1 MSRMI
6 SQLDSVIVGV
16 NDLPAAAIDYAAL
29 TGTGGQEGEF
39 RGGSSVSF
47 QLANTCLRLVETS
60 ERQGLKQLVFGCP
73 DLDGARRRLPNVGIE
88 IVDDASDNHFLALN
102 PETTRSVNLALTAAR
117 DIESGDL
124 PSPGALSGLD
134 HAVVASGD
142 GDFTSALLSGRLQLD
157 MRLDLTNENW
167 DARLMF
173 FRCGDLIVEVYQPIS
188 KPLGPERD
196 RFFGLSWRTD
206 NIEATHSELTERG
219 FDVSEIRT
227 GRRPGTRVCTVRDKT
242 HGVPTL
248 ILGRD

>member
-1 MSRMI
+1 MI
-6 SQLDSVIVGV
+6 SQLDSVVVGV
-16 NDLPAAAIDYAAL
+16 NDLSAATADYAAL
-29 TGTGGQEGEF
+29 TGSQAQEVAF

-60 ERQGLKQLVFGCP
+60 ERHGLKQLVFGCP
-73 DLDGARRRLPNVGIE
+73 DLDSARRRLPNVGIE
-88 IVDDASDNHFLALN
+88 IIDEASDDGFLALN
-102 PETTRSVNLALTAAR
+102 PETTRSVNLALTTAR
-117 DIESGDL
+117 ETESRDL
-124 PSPGALSGLD
+124 PSAGALSGLD

-157 MRLDLTNENW
+157 MRLDLTNKNW

-173 FRCGDLIVEVYQPIS
+173 FRCGDLIIEVYQPLS

-206 NIEATHSELTERG
+206 NIEATHAELTERG

-227 GRRPGTRVCTVRDKT
+227 GRRPGTQVCTVRDKT

>member
-1 MSRMI
+1 LES
-6 SQLDSVIVGV
+6 
-16 NDLPAAAIDYAAL
+16 
-29 TGTGGQEGEF
+29 
-39 RGGSSVSF
+39 
-47 QLANTCLRLVETS
+47 
-60 ERQGLKQLVFGCP
+60 
-73 DLDGARRRLPNVGIE
+73 ARRRLPRVGIE
-88 IVDDASDNHFLALN
+88 IVDDASDDHFLTLN
-102 PETTRSVNLALTAAR
+102 PETTRSVSLALTAAR
-117 DIESGDL
+117 DIESGSL
-124 PSPGALSGLD
+124 PSPGAFSGLD

-157 MRLDLTNENW
+157 MRLDLTNESW

-173 FRCGDLIVEVYQPIS
+173 FRCGDLIIEVYQPLS

-219 FDVSEIRT
+219 FDVSDIRT

>member
-6 SQLDSVIVGV
+6 SQLDSVVVGV
-16 NDLPAAAIDYAAL
+16 NDLAAAAIDYAAL
-29 TGTGGQEGEF
+29 TGTGGQEGAF

-88 IVDDASDNHFLALN
+88 IVDDASDDHFLALN

-117 DIESGDL
+117 DLESGEL

-173 FRCGDLIVEVYQPIS
+173 FRCGDLIVEVYQPLS